1 MLVKGVGRTDVN
13 AGGHVL
19 KDVTL
24 PLTDICLTQGP
35 YRATRILCH
44 TEKDTTVKETVF
56 IVVKWCKVAVSESR
70 KFL

>member
-13 AGGHVL
+13 VGGQVL
-19 KDVTL
+19 KDVPL
-24 PLTDICLTQGP
+24 PLIDICLTQGP

-44 TEKDTTVKETVF
+44 TEKDRTVKETVF
-56 IVVKWCKVAVSESR
+56 IVVKWCRVGVAVSR